1 MGITSILVTTLLV
14 SAALES
20 VISKYGKHGGSPVI
34 KSDPS
39 TFRITWI
46 TNIPV
51 IIALLLSLTL
61 SSLAQASETEK
72 AVFQFGGIKIT
83 AILDATMKAA
93 PAKLLL
99 NITPEEINRYIP
111 GGETDLTTVAF
122 IAQLNGQTILFD
134 TGFGASKGGKL
145 AARLEASSFRPEAID
160 TIVIT
165 HMHPDHVGGLVTPE
179 GKAAFPKAEIYIA
192 KTEYD
197 FWLTPGLA
205 EKIEA
210 DKRGMVEVALTAL
223 KPYQGKIKT
232 FAYDTEIRPGVVA
245 IAATGHTAGHTVYR
259 LKADNGELLI
269 VGDLTHIAPVQM
281 PRPEVA
287 IVYDSDPVLAVKTR
301 KAVFTQAAQE
311 KLPVAGMHFPFPAI
325 GRLTLDGDGF
335 AFTTEAAK

>member
-1 MGITSILVTTLLV
+1 VTKSCP
-14 SAALES
+14 SA
-20 VISKYGKHGGSPVI
+20 
-34 KSDPS
+34 
-39 TFRITWI
+39 FRKTWTRNVQI
-46 TNIPV
+46 
-51 IIALLLSLTL
+51 IIALFLSLTL
-61 SSLAQASETEK
+61 ASLARASETGK
-72 AVFQFGGIKIT
+72 AVFQFGGLEVT

-111 GGETDLTTVAF
+111 GGETDLTTAAF
-122 IAQLNGQTILFD
+122 IAQLHGQTSLFD
-134 TGFGASKGGKL
+134 AGFGASKGGQL
-145 AARLEASSFRPEAID
+145 AMRLEAAGFRPEAID

-165 HMHPDHVGGLVTPE
+165 HMHLDHVGGLVTPE

-197 FWLTPGLA
+197 WWLTPGLA

-210 DKRGMVEVALTAL
+210 DKRGMVEAALTAV

-232 FAYDTEIRPGVVA
+232 FAYDTEILPGVVA

-259 LKADNGELLI
+259 LKADGGELLV

-287 IVYDSDPVLAVKTR
+287 IVYDSAPDQAVKTR
-301 KAVFTQAAQE
+301 KAVFTRAAQE

-335 AFTTEAAK
+335 AFTPEAAD